1 MPAIIIALL
10 ALLLGLLAATPAS
23 SAPGEPRLI
32 QGTLEWPPELAT
44 QKFVVVRADTGELYY
59 VDVSTAQ
66 RRISVALTGG
76 TRIALLG
83 IEGVKAQE
91 ITALAISGGDATA
104 LARAITTGV
113 PHDAA
118 TAGARPPADA
128 TTPAPSATPAAA
140 PPAAATPAPATATP
154 ATPAPATATPA
165 PPDPAAPPAAPGP
178 GPVASPVSA
187 APAPAPPSSTVV
199 ASNTGASGVVASGR
213 SDVVA
218 ASPPTSASE
227 TASVV
232 AASPPPAGR
241 RWTEIR
247 GVVENVGPGGLQLR
261 GDDGGLITVDVGRLN
276 ANFAEHIKPGMVV
289 AVYGHAVE
297 TKFTASG
304 VMYSDGPAPAPSRAP
319 GEPARK
325 RAR

>member
-32 QGTLEWPPELAT
+32 QGTLEWPPELGA

-83 IEGVKAQE
+83 IEGTKAQE

-118 TAGARPPADA
+118 TAA
-128 TTPAPSATPAAA
+128 TSAS
-140 PPAAATPAPATATP
+140 PAAATLAPATATP
-154 ATPAPATATPA
+154 ATPT
-165 PPDPAAPPAAPGP
+165 PAAPAAAPAPGP
-178 GPVASPVSA
+178 AASAASA
-187 APAPAPPSSTVV
+187 APAPAPPPSTVV
-199 ASNTGASGVVASGR
+199 ASNPGASGVVASGS

-218 ASPPTSASE
+218 ASPPTSTSE

-232 AASPPPAGR
+232 AASPSPAGR

-261 GDDGGLITVDVGRLN
+261 GDDGGLVTVDVGRLN

-304 VMYSDGPAPAPSRAP
+304 VMYSDGPTPAPSRTT